1 MALPIAVFQ
10 TLAAKKKQKQLNK
23 EIANAPKYKITDEAY
38 DNQAIAKSE
47 AYGRDRAIQ
56 GREAQMDV
64 EAANAITDV
73 KDITT
78 GTSSLLSTIAAIKAN
93 QDTGKRGLAVEE
105 AALKSQKKSQLIGV
119 NNQMIDEKDK
129 AWNYNENMPYQMKVA
144 ALRDRIKYN
153 QEQAAQQFAASS
165 NFMTNMFAGGSFNY
179 QQPNSQ
185 QTQPQGGGGIG
196 GGSSA
201 GGGMMKG
208 MGQSGGMGGF
218 GF

>member
-1 MALPIAVFQ
+1 MALPIALAQ
-10 TLAAKKKQKQLNK
+10 TISAKNKQRKLNK

-38 DNQAIAKSE
+38 DNQAIAKGE

-78 GTSSLLSTIAAIKAN
+78 GTSSLLSTIAAIRAN
-93 QDTGKRGLAVEE
+93 QDTNKRALAVDE
-105 AALKSQKKSQLIGV
+105 AALKSQKKAQLLNV
-119 NNQMIDEKDK
+119 NAQMIDEKDK

-144 ALRDRIKYN
+144 ALRDRIKFN

-185 QTQPQGGGGIG
+185 QTQTQSGGGGSMMG
-196 GGSSA
+196 